1 MSEAGLPSP
10 RPAAVVGLD
19 GSTAASSTAEG
30 AALLDRGDGEPGEVD
45 ALVDAARAGSWVV
58 VTEGGEGRVTE
69 LVAAGAPPGRVVL
82 EVALDGNAIA
92 RIEGLHERGIAVGVV
107 VRTADPDGDDRV
119 GSTGDPSI
127 ASSLD
132 EARRGAT
139 IGLLTQALL
148 AGVVLVRTAEPV
160 VARRVRAVV
169 EALIEARP
177 DDARMGA

>member
-1 MSEAGLPSP
+1 MSEAGVPSP

-19 GSTAASSTAEG
+19 GSSAANTEG
-30 AALLDRGDGEPGEVD
+30 AALLDRGAGEPGEVH

-82 EVALDGNAIA
+82 EVALDGDAIA
-92 RIEGLHERGIAVGVV
+92 RIEDLHERGIAVGVV
-107 VRTADPDGDDRV
+107 VRTTDPDGRDRV
-119 GSTGDPSI
+119 GSTADPSI

-139 IGLLTQALL
+139 IGFLTQALL

-169 EALIEARP
+169 GALIEARP
-177 DDARMGA
+177 DDARMGG